1 MHSPSSITHPRSPL
15 FLLVFITVSSIFS
28 SSPHI
33 SVEAKTFENRIVG
46 KPFVSCRPEGV
57 SLVAQTED
65 FFEGQ
70 IYVKG
75 SRSNPS
81 CSKAFVLSQNST
93 DLELKVE
100 SQQLIKCGFRA
111 WPKPNSK
118 MMLLSGQVIVA
129 FHPTLV
135 TPSDRAFRA
144 HCEFED
150 FKQQAEI
157 GVDNVFQEHDLILG
171 NFELPEISMKVLP
184 AGEESVSKNSL
195 ETQELKVLKVG
206 DPIIFEW
213 KLQQEHGI
221 FGIELERCS
230 AETEDGKGM
239 KIIENGCSLDEELIS
254 DTTSSADFSKIYANS
269 LAFKFPEEHVVYIR
283 CAVRTC
289 VKRSE
294 HLEIINGE
302 EEDLCSAENICGFLP
317 SSENQRSRRQLMRT
331 NNTRTDIIYVNG
343 RFRIEKHR
351 GFEHLRTASTSSP
364 STFCMPDIVYYAGL
378 STVVL
383 CYVITISTTVVYK
396 FSGKI

>member
-1 MHSPSSITHPRSPL
+1 MPSPSFITHPRNPL

-195 ETQELKVLKVG
+195 EPQELKVLKVG

-269 LAFKFPEEHVVYIR
+269 LAFKFPEEHIVYIR
-283 CAVRTC
+283 CAIRTPRNHQWRRGRL
-289 VKRSE
+289 VLGRKQ
-294 HLEIINGE
+294 LWI
-302 EEDLCSAENICGFLP
+302 LAEFGKPKKQKTVDENEQHENRHNLRERQIPNRKAPWLRAPPNRIHVITLNFLYARYCILRWIKY
-317 SSENQRSRRQLMRT
+317 SSL
-331 NNTRTDIIYVNG
+331 
-343 RFRIEKHR
+343 
-351 GFEHLRTASTSSP
+351 
-364 STFCMPDIVYYAGL
+364 
-378 STVVL
+378 VL
-383 CYVITISTTVVYK
+383 CDYDIDYS
-396 FSGKI
+396 SL